1 MAGTDANDQIL
12 FIVGQ
17 KWITTTV
24 RQSENDKCLFSFFRE
39 LKVSFSFFWEMSNW
53 GHVTPGVVALAGSH
67 NSQEH
72 LWICFNCRAR
82 PRFFFFFTF

>member
-1 MAGTDANDQIL
+1 
-12 FIVGQ
+12 
-17 KWITTTV
+17 
-24 RQSENDKCLFSFFRE
+24 
-39 LKVSFSFFWEMSNW
+39 MSNW

-82 PRFFFFFTF
+82 PRFFFFFPLPRPSITSSIYIFI